1 MTPGLSLE
9 FTKYHS
15 EKEVDN
21 EFRPSRSSIRQNK
34 SEYKTSL
41 RPSGWAGHGEGVKR
55 VTGINDTFH
64 NPVLQVYV
72 P

>member
-15 EKEVDN
+15 EKEVEN
-21 EFRPSRSSIRQNK
+21 EFGPSQSFRRQNK

-41 RPSGWAGHGEGVKR
+41 RPSGRAGHGGGVKR
-55 VTGINDTFH
+55 VTGINGTFP